1 MYEAVWRIPHLK
13 RPWSKGR
20 FVFWWKSALFSI
32 FSFLLK
38 IHGDG
43 TGTRRPVAVPLPVF
57 GTCSGL
63 YVVLLIGELCIFWRI
78 GFRICKFKHTS
89 WCDSQCQRRGSLRQ
103 VLVKPRA
110 FGIWWF
116 PRSILPSGGRT
127 VCDSSVGVVI
137 KRLRVCDNIL
147 SYNWC

>member
-1 MYEAVWRIPHLK
+1 VYEAVWRIPHLK

-63 YVVLLIGELCIFWRI
+63 YVVLLIGELCIF
-78 GFRICKFKHTS
+78 GE
-89 WCDSQCQRRGSLRQ
+89 
-103 VLVKPRA
+103 
-110 FGIWWF
+110 
-116 PRSILPSGGRT
+116 
-127 VCDSSVGVVI
+127 
-137 KRLRVCDNIL
+137 
-147 SYNWC
+147 